1 MFQEIYKAIKKLF
14 IGPVISGGNTS
25 IPYELS
31 SYITDMNNGN
41 IEYNHKCYGERV
53 NNCYLITH
61 DDEESENGDTII
73 MGACFIHGESIRYIS
88 IPLYSGIRNAKMDVA
103 LINMALVSVYMVA
116 ACNDSLFDKAKSCT
130 VFKYNDLNEHAM
142 TLLDISP
149 AVIFVNVA
157 TDIFGDLC
165 TVDDL
170 KKAYKSSN
178 FAEKKHEFLY
188 GHYFDGFY
196 DIMTINS
203 FEFFKQCLD
212 ENFSDRK
219 PNFAYYFIQDY
230 LDNSKILPLYYKYRR
245 EEKIKAKARQGLI

>member
-14 IGPVISGGNTS
+14 VGPVISGGNTS

-31 SYITDMNNGN
+31 RYITDMND

-61 DDEESENGDTII
+61 DDEESENGDTIL
-73 MGACFIHGESIRYIS
+73 MGTCFIHGESIRYIS
-88 IPLYSGIRNAKMDVA
+88 IPLYSGIRNANMNVA

-116 ACNDSLFDKAKSCT
+116 ACNDSLFDKAST
-130 VFKYNDLNEHAM
+130 VFKYNDLNEHVM
-142 TLLDISP
+142 TLLNIAP
-149 AVIFVNVA
+149 AIIFINVA

-178 FAEKKHEFLY
+178 FAEEKHERLY

-196 DIMTINS
+196 DSITINS
-203 FEFFKQCLD
+203 FEFFIQCLD
-212 ENFSDRK
+212 ENFSDRR
-219 PNFAYYFIQDY
+219 PNVTYYFIQDY
-230 LDNSKILPLYYKYRR
+230 LDNSKILPLYYKYRL
-245 EEKIKAKARQGLI
+245 EEKRKAKEKQGLI